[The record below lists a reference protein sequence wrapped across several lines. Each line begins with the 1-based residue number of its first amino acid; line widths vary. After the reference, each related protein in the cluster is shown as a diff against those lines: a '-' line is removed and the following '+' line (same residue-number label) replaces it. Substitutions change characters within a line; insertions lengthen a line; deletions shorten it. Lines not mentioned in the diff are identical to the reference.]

1 MIQPKDILY
10 QMVLLGP
17 TGSGKS
23 NVLLQLILADIKA
36 GRSVVVI
43 DPKLDLVQDIV
54 QRLP

>member
-10 QMVLLGP
+10 QTVLLGP